1 MKLILLGAPGAGKGT
16 QADIIKKKL
25 NIPTISTG
33 NILRAAVK
41 NGTPTGLKAKEYM
54 DAGKLVPDEVII
66 GIINERLQESDCA
79 NGYILDGVP
88 RTIAQAEALE
98 QAGIRFDA
106 VVAIEIHCGGY
117 HTGDPAGVGSGRMIT
132 LKSPHEI
139 ELMRRAGKIT
149 AAARALARDMVKPGV
164 TTAQIDKAVFQ
175 FIKEQGATPS
185 FLHYNGYPASVCV
198 SVNDEIIHGIP
209 GKRVLQE
216 GDIVSVDV
224 GAFIGGFHGDCA
236 GTYPCGQVSDEALRL
251 IRVTQQSFF
260 EGMKYAREG
269 YRLSD
274 ISAAV
279 QAYVEANGF
288 SVVREYV
295 GHGVGRQ
302 MHEAPEVPNYGKPG
316 HGPRLLRGMTIAVE
330 PMVNAGT
337 AAIRQM
343 PDGWTVRTA
352 DGKNAAHYENTVLI
366 TAGEPELLT
375 DPEKS
380 LV

>member
-1 MKLILLGAPGAGKGT
+1 
-16 QADIIKKKL
+16 
-25 NIPTISTG
+25 
-33 NILRAAVK
+33 
-41 NGTPTGLKAKEYM
+41 
-54 DAGKLVPDEVII
+54 
-66 GIINERLQESDCA
+66 
-79 NGYILDGVP
+79 
-88 RTIAQAEALE
+88 
-98 QAGIRFDA
+98 
-106 VVAIEIHCGGY
+106 
-117 HTGDPAGVGSGRMIT
+117 MIT
-132 LKSPHEI
+132 LKSTHEI

-175 FIKEQGATPS
+175 FIKSQGATPS

-224 GAFIGGFHGDCA
+224 GAFIDGFHGDCA
-236 GTYPCGQVSDEALRL
+236 GTYPCGKVSDQAMDL

-260 EGMKYAREG
+260 EGLKFAWEG

-274 ISAAV
+274 ISHAV
-279 QAYVEANGF
+279 QEYVESHGY
-288 SVVREYV
+288 SIVREYV
-295 GHGVGRQ
+295 GHGIGRN
-302 MHEAPEVPNYGKPG
+302 MHEAPEVPNYGTPG

-330 PMVNAGT
+330 PMVNAGG
-337 AAIRQM
+337 AGILNM
-343 PDGWTVRTA
+343 PDGWTVKTA
-352 DGKNAAHYENTVLI
+352 DGKNAAHYENTILI